1 MSKISDEEY
10 SELTLL
16 VEDTYVEVEENE
28 KNIEATEVAEQE
40 KKMNEIMQNIPFTNL
55 WWAIL
60 APMLLIII
68 DVLTGVVIAWKNND
82 FKSAKMRAGLS
93 KKFGE
98 LVYVLVGILTKFA
111 LGTELILYFTVGYIC
126 FMEISS
132 LAENCDKLGVKMPDK
147 LKEKLNNDKEE

>member
-1 MSKISDEEY
+1 MEE
-10 SELTLL
+10 
-16 VEDTYVEVEENE
+16 
-28 KNIEATEVAEQE
+28 I
-40 KKMNEIMQNIPFTNL
+40 IQNIHFTNL

-60 APMLLIII
+60 APMILIII

-82 FKSAKMRAGLS
+82 FQSSKMRAGLS

-126 FMEISS
+126 LMELSS
-132 LAENCDKLGVKMPDK
+132 LAENCDKLGVKIPDK
-147 LKEKLNNDKEE
+147 LKEKLNNVDKEE

>member
-1 MSKISDEEY
+1 MEEII
-10 SELTLL
+10 T
-16 VEDTYVEVEENE
+16 
-28 KNIEATEVAEQE
+28 NIH
-40 KKMNEIMQNIPFTNL
+40 FTNM

-60 APMLLIII
+60 APMILIII
-68 DVLTGVVIAWKNND
+68 DVFTGIVIAWKNND

-132 LAENCDKLGVKMPDK
+132 LAENCDKLGVKMPEKIKDK
-147 LKEKLNNDKEE
+147 LNKEREE

>member
-1 MSKISDEEY
+1 MEE
-10 SELTLL
+10 
-16 VEDTYVEVEENE
+16 
-28 KNIEATEVAEQE
+28 I
-40 KKMNEIMQNIPFTNL
+40 IQNIHFTNV

-60 APMLLIII
+60 APMILIVI
-68 DVLTGVVIAWKNND
+68 DVLTGIVIAWKNND

-126 FMEISS
+126 LMELSS

-147 LKEKLNNDKEE
+147 LKEKLNNNKEE

>member
-1 MSKISDEEY
+1 
-10 SELTLL
+10 
-16 VEDTYVEVEENE
+16 
-28 KNIEATEVAEQE
+28 
-40 KKMNEIMQNIPFTNL
+40 MNEIMQNIHFTSL
-55 WWAIL
+55 WWTIL
-60 APMLLIII
+60 APMILIVI
-68 DVLTGVVIAWKNND
+68 DVLTGLMIAWKNNN